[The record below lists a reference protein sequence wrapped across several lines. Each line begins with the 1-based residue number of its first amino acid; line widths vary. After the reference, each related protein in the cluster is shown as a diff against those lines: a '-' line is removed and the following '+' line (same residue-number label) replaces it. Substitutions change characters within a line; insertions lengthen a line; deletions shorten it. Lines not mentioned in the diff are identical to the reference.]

1 MKIIFLGQEL
11 ERSHNFEFNVKW
23 LWLAAI
29 GCAVLLL
36 SFCLSIYLVIDR
48 GSRISEVQG
57 QLDQLRQQLFFEQ
70 SELNQFYTYSDAVFV
85 EHAKQAGLIQAKVA
99 RLEALGGRL
108 ADMADFSSEFDFY
121 SDPAIGGPEDIETSV
136 EAISAPAINILHDY
150 EKLAEKLRLR
160 EQELLALESL
170 LSSEE
175 LQKEQYL
182 QGKPVQKGWLSSPFG
197 KRIDP
202 FHGRVRW
209 HKGVDY
215 AGEWGS
221 NVLAVASGVVVW
233 SGDRYGF
240 GQMIELNHGNGYVTR
255 YAHNSENHVNIGEVV
270 KKGQAIAA
278 MGSSG
283 RSTGPHVHFEV
294 LKNGKAV
301 NPERY
306 IYRRSL

>member
-1 MKIIFLGQEL
+1 MKVILIGEEL
-11 ERSHNFEFNVKW
+11 ERSHNLEFDLTW
-23 LWLAAI
+23 LWMAATAA
-29 GCAVLLL
+29 AVFVL
-36 SFCLSIYLVIDR
+36 SFFLMIYLVIDR
-48 GSRISEVQG
+48 GQRVADVQQ
-57 QLDQLRQQLFFEQ
+57 QLDSLQYQLLFEQ
-70 SELNQFYTYSDAVFV
+70 NELDSFYGYSDAVFL
-85 EHAKQAGLIQAKVA
+85 EHAKQAGLIQARVA

-108 ADMADFSSEFDFY
+108 ADMANFSSEFDFY
-121 SDPAIGGPEDIETSV
+121 SDPAIGGPEESGLLLETST
-136 EAISAPAINILHDY
+136 APAINILQDY
-150 EKLAEKLRLR
+150 ERLGEKLRLR

-170 LSSEE
+170 LSSEQ

-182 QGKPVQKGWLSSPFG
+182 TGKPVQKGWLSSPFG

-202 FHGRVRW
+202 FHGRIRW

-215 AGEWGS
+215 AGKWGS

-240 GQMIELNHGNGYVTR
+240 GEMVEINHGNGYITR
-255 YAHNSENHVNIGEVV
+255 YAHNSENKVQIGEVV
-270 KKGQAIAA
+270 NKGQTIAA

-294 LKNGKAV
+294 IKNGKAV

-306 IYRRSL
+306 IYRRAL

>member
-1 MKIIFLGQEL
+1 MKIILFGQEL
-11 ERSHNFEFNVKW
+11 KRSHNLEFDVKW
-23 LWLAAI
+23 LWLAA
-29 GCAVLLL
+29 AVCGVFLL
-36 SFCLSIYLVIDR
+36 SFTISIYLVIDR
-48 GSRISEVQG
+48 GTRISIVQS
-57 QLDQLRQQLFFEQ
+57 QLDQLQQQLFIEQ

-85 EHAKQAGLIQAKVA
+85 EHAKQAGLIQARVA

-108 ADMADFSSEFDFY
+108 ADMANFSSEFDFY
-121 SDPAIGGPEDIETSV
+121 SDPAIGGPEESDILLNST
-136 EAISAPAINILHDY
+136 AAPAINILHDY
-150 EKLAEKLRLR
+150 EKLAEKLQLR

-170 LSSEE
+170 LSSDQ

-240 GQMIELNHGNGYVTR
+240 GEMVELNHGNGYVTR
-255 YAHNSENHVNIGEVV
+255 YAHNSENRVKIGDVV

>member
-1 MKIIFLGQEL
+1 MKIILLGDEL
-11 ERSHNFEFNVKW
+11 ERSHNIEFNFKW
-23 LWLAAI
+23 LWVAAAAC
-29 GCAVLLL
+29 GFFAL
-36 SFCLSIYLVIDR
+36 SLVVSIYLVIDR
-48 GSRISEVQG
+48 GSRISVVQG
-57 QLDQLRQQLFFEQ
+57 QLDLLQQQLFIDQ

-85 EHAKQAGLIQAKVA
+85 EHAKKAGLVQARVA

-108 ADMADFSSEFDFY
+108 ADMANFSKEFDFY
-121 SDPAIGGPEDIETSV
+121 SDPAIGGPEGGYILLDDKSP
-136 EAISAPAINILHDY
+136 AAINILHDY
-150 EKLAEKLRLR
+150 EKLGEKLRIR

-182 QGKPVQKGWLSSPFG
+182 HGKPVQKGWLSSPFG

-215 AGEWGS
+215 AGELGS
-221 NVLAVASGVVVW
+221 AILAVASGVVVW

-240 GQMIELNHGNGYVTR
+240 GDMVEINHGNGYVTR
-255 YAHNSENHVNIGEVV
+255 YAHNSKNNVQIGDVV

-283 RSTGPHVHFEV
+283 RSTGSHVHFEV